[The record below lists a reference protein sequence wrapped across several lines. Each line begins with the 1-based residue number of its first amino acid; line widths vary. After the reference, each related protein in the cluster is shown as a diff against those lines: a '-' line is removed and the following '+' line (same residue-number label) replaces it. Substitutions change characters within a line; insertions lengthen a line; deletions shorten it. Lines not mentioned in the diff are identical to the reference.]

1 LVAFFY
7 FQKCPKT
14 AGDKGMLQE
23 NEKPVATND
32 GQILART
39 LQKEIN
45 PKETDHHELFY
56 NKSK

>member
-1 LVAFFY
+1 M
-7 FQKCPKT
+7 FQEK
-14 AGDKGMLQE
+14 
-23 NEKPVATND
+23 EKPVATND